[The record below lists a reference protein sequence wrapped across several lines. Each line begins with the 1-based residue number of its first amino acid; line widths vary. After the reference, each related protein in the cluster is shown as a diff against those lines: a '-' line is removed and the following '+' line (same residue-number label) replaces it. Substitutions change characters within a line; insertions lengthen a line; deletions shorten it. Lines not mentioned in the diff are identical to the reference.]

1 MAGKEDHLMKRKLAL
16 LMAYLFLFA
25 GFTGADVAKNLY
37 DISVATI
44 DGEEV
49 AMRQFEN
56 KVLLIVNVASRC
68 GFTKQY
74 AGLQSLYMK
83 YKDKGLVV
91 LGFPAN
97 DFRSQEP
104 GTNEEIKAFCQKN
117 YGVTFPMFAK
127 IEVTG
132 EGIHPLYR
140 YLTSREKNP
149 SYAGKITWNFNKFLI
164 NRQGVITHRFGTRV
178 EPKDKKIRLAI
189 ENALAK

>member
-1 MAGKEDHLMKRKLAL
+1 MKTRMTLLITSLVVSLSAGA
-16 LMAYLFLFA
+16 AS
-25 GFTGADVAKNLY
+25 GDVAENLA
-37 DISVATI
+37 DITVTTI
-44 DGEEV
+44 DGEEIT
-49 AMRQFEN
+49 MRQFEN

-74 AGLQSLYMK
+74 AGLQSLYTK

-104 GTNEEIKAFCQKN
+104 GTNEEIKTFCQKN

-132 EGIHPLYR
+132 EGIHPLYK
-140 YLTSREKNP
+140 YLTSRKKNP

-164 NRQGVITHRFGTRV
+164 SRQGAITHRFGTRV
-178 EPKDKKIRLAI
+178 EPKDRKIRFAI